1 MTESLGQRLA
11 RAIADKDEPALR
23 GVLADDVDFRG
34 LTPGRTWEANSPDEV
49 VEIAFGHWFEESDRI
64 VADVVTE
71 GDAVG
76 DTARV
81 SYRFDID
88 NPDGEHVVEQQV
100 YYRSDPASGDRISYA
115 RVVCSG
121 YRPR

>member
-1 MTESLGQRLA
+1 MTDSLGLRLA
-11 RAIADKDEPALR
+11 RAIADKDEAALR

-34 LTPGRTWEANSPDEV
+34 LTPGRSWEAGSPDEV
-49 VEIAFGHWFEESDRI
+49 VDIAFGHWFEESDRI
-64 VADVVTE
+64 VGDTIVE

-76 DTARV
+76 DTSRV

-88 NPDGEHVVEQQV
+88 NPDGSHVVEQQV
-100 YYRSDPASGDRISYA
+100 YYRGDADRISYA

>member
-1 MTESLGQRLA
+1 MTESLGLRLA
-11 RAIADKDEPALR
+11 RAIADKDESALR

-34 LTPGRTWEANSPDEV
+34 LTPGRTWEASSPDEV
-49 VEIAFGHWFEESDRI
+49 VDIAFGHWFEDSDRI
-64 VADVVTE
+64 VADTVTE
-71 GDAVG
+71 GDEVG

-100 YYRSDPASGDRISYA
+100 YYRGAADGRIGYA
-115 RVVCSG
+115 RIVCSG

>member
-11 RAIADKDEPALR
+11 RALADKDEAALR

-34 LTPGRTWEANSPDEV
+34 LTPGRSWEASSPDEV
-49 VEIAFGHWFEESDRI
+49 VEIAFGHWFEDADRI
-64 VADVVTE
+64 VADTITE
-71 GDAVG
+71 GDDVG

-81 SYRFDID
+81 GYRFDVD
-88 NPDGEHVVEQQV
+88 NPDGQHVVEQQV
-100 YYRSDPASGDRISYA
+100 YYRGDSGRITYA

-121 YRPR
+121 FRPR